1 MLTVEKPEKLFA
13 HLEEI
18 DIQNDEYLFW
28 DASGRAVHLRVENRK
43 VVAIENC
50 DAPKDLSEAFATYCQ
65 SLGLTVEF
73 ANKPVETWKRIQV
86 AERLLPRKKG
96 VFARLFSLKSR

>member
-1 MLTVEKPEKLFA
+1 MLTVENPEQLFA

-28 DASGRAVHLRVENRK
+28 DANGRGVHLRIEK
-43 VVAIENC
+43 PKIVAIESYE
-50 DAPKDLSEAFATYCQ
+50 APKDLSQAFLAYCQ

-73 ANKPVETWKRIQV
+73 ANEPVETWKRIQ
-86 AERLLPRKKG
+86 AAQRLLSRKRG
-96 VFARLFSLKSR
+96 LLARLFSLIW